1 MRQVT
6 TITIILARRYV
17 QMKVVQLAKHGDPEV
32 LQVQEVPDP
41 IPGPEDV
48 LIEVKATTV
57 NHLDLFQRAGTRPVP
72 RLPFTPGLE
81 AAGIVLQDA
90 NGFHKGEHVLTD
102 NAIAAKGGGGYAG
115 KIAAPA
121 SDLARIP
128 AGVSF
133 EQAVAAGLAAST
145 AWASLFDRG
154 QLKAGERVLI
164 WAGSSGVGT
173 FAIQLAKHAGAYV
186 ITTTSS
192 SARAD
197 TLYKLGADRV
207 INHREQRLG
216 KTLQQEGGAHL
227 ILELVGSTLQTS
239 IEAAQQEGRII
250 LVGNLGGQEA
260 TVDTQ
265 AWRLKRVHV
274 IGGGMLHTSTQN
286 MEQILHL
293 IVEKAITPL
302 IAHTFPIEQAAEAH
316 RLLASG
322 EPQGKIVLTHS

>member
-1 MRQVT
+1 
-6 TITIILARRYV
+6 
-17 QMKVVQLAKHGDPEV
+17 MKVVQLAKHGDPEV

-48 LIEVKATTV
+48 LIEVKTTTV

-90 NGFHKGEHVLTD
+90 NGFHKGEHVLTG
-102 NAIAAKGGGGYAG
+102 NAAGAKGGGGYAG

-121 SDLARIP
+121 SDLARVP

-133 EQAVAAGLAAST
+133 EQAAAAGLAAST

-186 ITTTSS
+186 ITTASS
-192 SARAD
+192 SERAD

-207 INHREQRLG
+207 INHREQDLG
-216 KTLQQEGGAHL
+216 KTLQREGGAHL
-227 ILELVGSTLQTS
+227 VLELVGSTLQTS
-239 IEAAQQEGRII
+239 IVAAQQEGRII

-286 MEQILHL
+286 MQQILHL
-293 IVEKAITPL
+293 IAEKAITPL
-302 IAHTFPIEQAAEAH
+302 IARTFPIEQAAEAH

>member
-1 MRQVT
+1 
-6 TITIILARRYV
+6 
-17 QMKVVQLAKHGDPEV
+17 MKVVQLAKHGDPEV

-41 IPGPEDV
+41 IPGPQDV

-57 NHLDLFQRAGTRPVP
+57 NHLDLYQRAGTRPVP
-72 RLPFTPGLE
+72 GLPFTPGLE

-90 NGFHKGEHVLTD
+90 NGFHKGEYVLTD
-102 NAIAAKGGGGYAG
+102 NAMGAKGGGGYAG

-133 EQAVAAGLAAST
+133 EHAVAAGLAAST

-186 ITTTSS
+186 ITTASS
-192 SARAD
+192 SERAD
-197 TLYKLGADRV
+197 ALYKLGADRV
-207 INHREQRLG
+207 INHREQDLG

-227 ILELVGSTLQTS
+227 VLELVGSTLQTS
-239 IEAAQQEGRII
+239 IEAARQEGRII
-250 LVGNLGGQEA
+250 LVGNLGGKEA

-265 AWRLKRVHV
+265 TWRLKRVHV

-293 IVEKAITPL
+293 IAEKAITPL
-302 IAHTFPIEQAAEAH
+302 IARTFPVEQAAEAH
-316 RLLASG
+316 GLLASG

>member
-1 MRQVT
+1 
-6 TITIILARRYV
+6 
-17 QMKVVQLAKHGDPEV
+17 MKVVQLAKHGDPEV
-32 LQVQEVPDP
+32 LQMQEVPDP

-48 LIEVKATTV
+48 FIEVKATTV

-121 SDLARIP
+121 SDLVRIP

-133 EQAVAAGLAAST
+133 ELAVAAGLAAST
-145 AWASLFDRG
+145 AWASLFDQG

-173 FAIQLAKHAGAYV
+173 LAIQLAKHAGAYV
-186 ITTTSS
+186 VTTASS
-192 SARAD
+192 SERAAAL
-197 TLYKLGADRV
+197 TKLGADRV
-207 INHREQRLG
+207 INHRQQDLG
-216 KTLQQEGGAHL
+216 KALQDEGGGVHL
-227 ILELVGSTLQTS
+227 VLELVGSTLQTS
-239 IEAAQQEGRII
+239 IVAARQDGRII

-265 AWRLKRVHV
+265 TWRLKRVHV

-286 MEQILHL
+286 MQQVLQL
-293 IVEKAITPL
+293 IAEKVITPV
-302 IAHTFPIEQAAEAH
+302 IARTLPVEQAAEAH

>member
-1 MRQVT
+1 
-6 TITIILARRYV
+6 
-17 QMKVVQLAKHGDPEV
+17 MKVVQLAKHGDPEV

-41 IPGPEDV
+41 ISGSEDV

-90 NGFHKGEHVLTD
+90 NGFHKGEHVLTA

-133 EQAVAAGLAAST
+133 EQAVAAGLVAST
-145 AWASLFDRG
+145 AWGGLFDLG

-173 FAIQLAKHAGAYV
+173 LAIQLAKHAGAYV
-186 ITTTSS
+186 ITTASS
-192 SARAD
+192 SERAD
-197 TLYKLGADRV
+197 VLHKLGADRV
-207 INHREQRLG
+207 IDHREQDLG

-227 ILELVGSTLQTS
+227 VLELVGSTLQTS
-239 IEAAQQEGRII
+239 IEAARQDGRII

-293 IVEKAITPL
+293 IEEKAITPL
-302 IAHTFPIEQAAEAH
+302 IARTFPVEQAAEAH

-322 EPQGKIVLTHS
+322 APQGKIVLTHS

>member
-1 MRQVT
+1 MKQVA
-6 TITIILARRYV
+6 TITIILARRHV

-48 LIEVKATTV
+48 LIEAKATTV

-81 AAGIVLQDA
+81 AAGIVLQAA

-128 AGVSF
+128 TGVSF

-186 ITTTSS
+186 ITTASS
-192 SARAD
+192 SERAD
-197 TLYKLGADRV
+197 ALHKLGADRV
-207 INHREQRLG
+207 INHREQDLG

-227 ILELVGSTLQTS
+227 VLELVGSTLQTS

-286 MEQILHL
+286 MEQILHM
-293 IVEKAITPL
+293 VAEKAITPL